1 MFNKN
6 NLFELKIAIARVI
19 CYFQT
24 KATVDSLINISEILM
39 LEFIKSGSAKIK
51 ELYNRWAN
59 AILQGTHHHYFCKL
73 PAWISWPAHN
83 MLKLFYGGITVN
95 TDQTALIQKIEPDAI
110 IVYANKFQN
119 YFEYLFYYTRYKKL
133 KLPIPTIG
141 LGYKVY
147 LWQPVTQVFRI
158 IFSKIDYLL
167 RHGCL
172 PNPYK
177 AGYIRDALTG
187 GNTAFLPLVEEKGFY
202 RRFVKSETDPIQYL
216 IEMQQGLDRPIYIV
230 PHLMFFSR
238 TPPRQKPSLLDV
250 FFGTK
255 TKPGKLRQIYTLFKT
270 PERIFIEISTPL
282 NLKEFI
288 NKPDHLGI
296 SSYHLA
302 LLLRRQL
309 IIQFNRHRQ
318 SITGPVIKSREEIKE
333 SILTNE
339 RLGEIMTQ
347 QAHKKEVPIQKVYR
361 EAGEYLD
368 EIAAKY
374 NTSVIDIMAVI
385 VRQFIRIMFDGIS
398 INNDMLNRIKS
409 TARKGPLI
417 LVPCHKSHI
426 DYLILSYIFYLNN
439 MPAPHVVAGKNLFFW
454 PLGPLFRAAGAFS
467 IRRTFKGAVLY
478 SKVFAE
484 YIHKLLEDGFN
495 IELFIEGG
503 RSRTGKL
510 ILPQLGFL
518 SILLSAY
525 KNNACEDMN
534 FVPIFVGYDRV
545 PEEKSYLHE
554 LEGGKKE
561 PESLRQ
567 VLRAR
572 RALKKKYGRIYVRI
586 TEPISLN
593 SLLDQEN
600 LRLQDASQKEFNTL
614 CRGIGHRIITAI
626 DRATVVTPHALVA
639 SAALHF
645 TESGFTQS
653 RLLAHVETF
662 MTHLFSQKATIAD
675 TLLLDHQQAANHVFD
690 VYLQRKF
697 IERLTPEKEPS
708 GSEPLY
714 QVNIGKRHN
723 LEYYKNNCISFFIP
737 AAFTSLLIL
746 EKDAFQFSASDLR
759 GSYVSLQDLF
769 RSEFNFDPDQ
779 SPERF
784 VRKTLKAFIDDA
796 ILMPHPT
803 LPETYNLTSAGF
815 RKLRL
820 FARMLKPYLEAYWI
834 VLTFLKTSPR
844 NDPAVKDRTK
854 KILTH
859 GERMYKG
866 KEIERKEALS
876 KIYFQN
882 ALDMFN
888 THGIKGAEDAENIE
902 IFTQKFKTYLRVMA
916 R

>member
-1 MFNKN
+1 MFG
-6 NLFELKIAIARVI
+6 
-19 CYFQT
+19 
-24 KATVDSLINISEILM
+24 
-39 LEFIKSGSAKIK
+39 FIKIGFTTIK
-51 ELYNRWAN
+51 TLYNRWAH

-73 PAWISWPAHN
+73 PAWISWPTHT

-95 TDQTALIQKIEPDAI
+95 TDQTEIIRKIDPDAI
-110 IVYANKFQN
+110 LVYANKFQS

-133 KLPIPTIG
+133 KLPIPVLG
-141 LGYKVY
+141 LGYKVHI
-147 LWQPVTQVFRI
+147 WQPAIRVLRI
-158 IFSKIDYLL
+158 LFSNLDHLL
-167 RHGCL
+167 RHHCL
-172 PNPYK
+172 PDPYEENF
-177 AGYIRDALTG
+177 IRDALIG
-187 GNTAFLPLVEEKGFY
+187 GNTAFLPLVEKKGFY
-202 RRFVKSETDPIQYL
+202 RRFVKSERDPVQYL
-216 IEMQQGLDRPIYIV
+216 IEMQQSLDRPIYII
-230 PHLMFFSR
+230 PHLMFFDR
-238 TPPRQKPSLLDV
+238 TPPRQHLSLLDI

-255 TKPGKLRQIYTLFKT
+255 ARPGNMRRLYILFKT
-270 PERIFIEISTPL
+270 PEKIFIEISTPL
-282 NLKEFI
+282 NIKEFI
-288 NKPDHLGI
+288 NEPEHRGI

-302 LLLRRQL
+302 LVLRRRL

-318 SITGPVIKSREEIKE
+318 SITGPALKSKEEIKE

-339 RLGEIMTQ
+339 RLGEVMAQ
-347 QAHKKEVPIQKVYR
+347 HAHKKEVPIQKVYK

-374 NTSVIDIMAVI
+374 NSSIIDIGAFI
-385 VRQFIRIMFDGIS
+385 VRQFVRIMFDGIS
-398 INNDMLNRIKS
+398 INNDMLNSIKS
-409 TARKGPLI
+409 SARKGPLI

-454 PLGPLFRAAGAFS
+454 PLGPLFRAGGAFS
-467 IRRTFKGAVLY
+467 IRRSFKGAALY

-484 YIHKLLEDGFN
+484 YIHKLLEEGFN

-510 ILPQLGFL
+510 IMPQLGFL

-572 RALKKKYGRIYVRI
+572 RVLKKKYGRIYVRM
-586 TEPISLN
+586 TEPISLK
-593 SLLDQEN
+593 SLLEQEN
-600 LRLQDASQKEFNTL
+600 IRLPDASQKEFNTL
-614 CRGIGHRIITAI
+614 CRGIGQRIITAI
-626 DRATVVTPHALVA
+626 DQATVVTPHALVA

-645 TESGFTQS
+645 TESGFTQN
-653 RLLAHVETF
+653 RLMSNIETF
-662 MTHLFSQKATIAD
+662 MTHLSSQRAAIAD
-675 TLLLDHQQAANHVFD
+675 TLLLDHQQAVTHAFD
-690 VYLQRKF
+690 IYLQRKF
-697 IERLTPEKEPS
+697 IERLTPEKEVS
-708 GSEPLY
+708 DSEPLY
-714 QVNIGKRHN
+714 QVSVGKRHN

-746 EKDAFQFSASDLR
+746 EKDAFQFSAADLR
-759 GSYVSLQDLF
+759 NSYIALQELF
-769 RSEFNFDPDQ
+769 KNEFTFDPDQ

-803 LPETYNLTSAGF
+803 LPETHNLTSAGF

-820 FARMLKPYLEAYWI
+820 FARLLKPYLESYWV
-834 VLTFLKTSPR
+834 VLTFLKASPR
-844 NDPAVKDRTK
+844 NDSVSKDRTK
-854 KILTH
+854 KILTF
-859 GERMYKG
+859 GERMYKA

-882 ALDMFN
+882 ALDVFN
-888 THGIKGAEDAENIE
+888 ANGIKGSENLEE
-902 IFTQKFKTYLRVMA
+902 IDYFTQRFKSYLRIMA

>member
-1 MFNKN
+1 M
-6 NLFELKIAIARVI
+6 IG
-19 CYFQT
+19 
-24 KATVDSLINISEILM
+24 
-39 LEFIKSGSAKIK
+39 FIKTGLYKIK
-51 ELYNRWAN
+51 SLYNRWAN
-59 AILQGTHHHYFCKL
+59 AILQGTPHHYFCKL

-95 TDQTALIQKIEPDAI
+95 MDQTAMIHKIEPDAI
-110 IVYANKFQN
+110 LIYANKFQN

-141 LGYKVY
+141 LGYKVHI
-147 LWQPVTQVFRI
+147 WQPVSQVFRI

-167 RHGCL
+167 RNGSL

-177 AGYIRDALTG
+177 SDFIRDALTG
-187 GNTAFLPLVEEKGFY
+187 GHTAFLPLVEEKGFY
-202 RRFVKSETDPIQYL
+202 RRFVKSETDPVQYL
-216 IEMQQGLDRPIYIV
+216 IEMQQRLDRPIYIV
-230 PHLMFFSR
+230 PHLMFFDR
-238 TPPRQKPSLLDV
+238 TPPRQKPSLIDM

-255 TKPGKLRQIYTLFKT
+255 ARPGKLRRLYTLFKT
-270 PERIFIEISTPL
+270 PEKIFIEISTPL

-288 NKPDHLGI
+288 NEPDHLGI

-302 LLLRRQL
+302 LMLRRRL

-318 SITGPVIKSREEIKE
+318 SITGPVIKSKEEIKE

-339 RLGEIMTQ
+339 RLGEIMAQ
-347 QAHKKEVPIQKVYR
+347 HAHKKEVAISKVYK
-361 EAGEYLD
+361 EAGGYLD

-374 NTSVIDIMAVI
+374 HNSVIDIGAFI
-385 VRQFIRIMFDGIS
+385 VRQFIKTMFDGIS

-409 TARKGPLI
+409 AARKGPLI

-467 IRRTFKGAVLY
+467 IRRTFKGAALY

-484 YIHKLLEDGFN
+484 YIHKLLEEGFN

-510 ILPQLGFL
+510 IMPQLGFL

-572 RALKKKYGRIYVRI
+572 RVLKKKYGRIYVRI
-586 TEPISLN
+586 TEPISLK
-593 SLLDQEN
+593 SLLEEET
-600 LRLQDASQKEFNTL
+600 LRLQTASQKEFNIL

-626 DRATVVTPHALVA
+626 DRATVVTPHALIA

-653 RLLAHVETF
+653 RLLAHIETF
-662 MTHLFSQKATIAD
+662 MTHLFSQRATIAD

-690 VYLQRKF
+690 IYLQRKF
-697 IERLTPEKEPS
+697 IERLTPEKEMS

-714 QVNIGKRHN
+714 QVSTAKRHN

-737 AAFTSLLIL
+737 AAFTALLIL

-759 GSYVSLQDLF
+759 DRYVSLQDLF
-769 RSEFNFDPDQ
+769 RNEFNFDPAQ
-779 SPERF
+779 SSERI

-796 ILMPHPT
+796 ILMPHPS

-820 FARMLKPYLEAYWI
+820 FARLLKPYLESYWI
-834 VLTFLKTSPR
+834 VLTFLKSSPR
-844 NDPAVKDRTK
+844 DDSTNKDRTK
-854 KILTH
+854 KIMNY

-882 ALDMFN
+882 AIDMFN
-888 THGIKGAEDAENIE
+888 TNGIKGSENTEE
-902 IFTQKFKTYLRVMA
+902 IYFYTEKFQSYLRVMS

>member
-1 MFNKN
+1 MLGLIKN
-6 NLFELKIAIARVI
+6 GLN
-19 CYFQT
+19 
-24 KATVDSLINISEILM
+24 
-39 LEFIKSGSAKIK
+39 KIK
-51 ELYNRWAN
+51 ALYNRWAN
-59 AILQGTHHHYFCKL
+59 AILQGTHHHYICNL
-73 PAWISWPAHN
+73 PAWISWPAHT
-83 MLKLFYGGITVN
+83 MLKLFYSGITVN
-95 TDQTALIQKIEPDAI
+95 TDQTATIQKIEPDAI
-110 IVYANKFQN
+110 LVYANKFQS

-133 KLPIPTIG
+133 KLPIPEIG
-141 LGYKVY
+141 LGYKVHI
-147 LWQPVTQVFRI
+147 WQPAIRVLRI
-158 IFSKIDYLL
+158 FFSKFDHLM
-167 RHGCL
+167 RHRCL
-172 PNPYK
+172 PDPYK
-177 AGYIRDALTG
+177 ADYIRDALIG
-187 GNTAFLPLVEEKGFY
+187 GHTAFLPLVEKKGFY
-202 RRFVKSETDPIQYL
+202 RRSVKSERDPVQYL
-216 IEMQQGLDRPIYIV
+216 IEMQQSMDRPIYIV
-230 PHLMFFSR
+230 PHLMFFDR
-238 TPPRQKPSLLDV
+238 TPPRQKPSLLDI

-255 TKPGKLRQIYTLFKT
+255 ERPENLRRLYILLKT
-270 PERIFIEISTPL
+270 PEKIFIEISTPL

-288 NKPDHLGI
+288 NEPGHQGV
-296 SSYHLA
+296 SSYPLS
-302 LLLRRQL
+302 LILRRRL
-309 IIQFNRHRQ
+309 IVQFNRHRQ
-318 SITGPVIKSREEIKE
+318 SITGPVLKSKEEIKE

-339 RLGEIMTQ
+339 RLGEIMAQ
-347 QAHKKEVPIQKVYR
+347 HAHKREMPIQKIYK

-374 NTSVIDIMAVI
+374 NSSVIDIMAFI
-385 VRQFIRIMFDGIS
+385 VRQFVRIMFDGIS
-398 INNDMLNRIKS
+398 INNDMLNNIKS
-409 TARKGPLI
+409 AARKGPLI

-454 PLGPLFRAAGAFS
+454 PLGPLFRSGGAFS
-467 IRRTFKGAVLY
+467 IRRSFKGAALY

-484 YIHKLLEDGFN
+484 YIHKLLEEGFN

-510 ILPQLGFL
+510 IMPQLGFL
-518 SILLSAY
+518 SILLNAY

-534 FVPIFVGYDRV
+534 FVPIFVGYDQV
-545 PEEKSYLHE
+545 PEEKSYLRE

-586 TEPISLN
+586 TEPISLK
-593 SLLDQEN
+593 SLLEQEN

-614 CRGIGHRIITAI
+614 CRGIGQRLITAI
-626 DRATVVTPHALVA
+626 DQATVVTPHAIVA
-639 SAALHF
+639 CASLHF
-645 TESGFTQS
+645 KESGFTQS
-653 RLLAHVETF
+653 RLLAHIETF
-662 MTHLFSQKATIAD
+662 MTHLFSQRATIAD
-675 TLLLDHQQAANHVFD
+675 TLLLDHRQAAKHAFD
-690 VYLQRKF
+690 IYLQRKF
-697 IERLTPEKEPS
+697 IERLTPEKEVS
-708 GSEPLY
+708 GSDPLY
-714 QVNIGKRHN
+714 RVSVGKRRN

-746 EKDAFQFSASDLR
+746 EKDAFQFSAADLR
-759 GSYVSLQDLF
+759 DSYVSLQDLF
-769 RSEFNFDPDQ
+769 KNEFNFDPDQ
-779 SPERF
+779 QSERI

-796 ILMPHPT
+796 ILMPHPS

-820 FARMLKPYLEAYWI
+820 FARLLKPYLESYWI

-844 NDPAVKDRTK
+844 NDSATKDRTR
-854 KILTH
+854 KIMSH

-888 THGIKGAEDAENIE
+888 ANGIKGAENTEE
-902 IFTQKFKTYLRVMA
+902 IDFFTQKFKSYLRVMT